1 MFASL
6 RGLTP
11 PTGNA
16 PDHHNAVG
24 ATPGLRLIR
33 VADGGRSGELIAVL
47 PIANV
52 VDGANVADPHGLRV
66 RPT

>member
-11 PTGNA
+11 LTGNA

-24 ATPGLRLIR
+24 TTPGLGIVR
-33 VADGGRSGELIAVL
+33 VEDGGRSGELTAVL
-47 PIANV
+47 PITNTI
-52 VDGANVADPHGLRV
+52 DGAEVADPHGLRV